1 MDTGIFNDDKY
12 FDVFVEYA
20 KNDIEDV
27 LIKIS
32 VHNRGKEPALL
43 NILPTVV
50 VPQYMGM
57 GL

>member
-1 MDTGIFNDDKY
+1 MDTFNDDKY

-32 VHNRGKEPALL
+32 VYNRGKESALL
-43 NILPTVV
+43 NIMPTLWF
-50 VPQYMGM
+50 QYMGM